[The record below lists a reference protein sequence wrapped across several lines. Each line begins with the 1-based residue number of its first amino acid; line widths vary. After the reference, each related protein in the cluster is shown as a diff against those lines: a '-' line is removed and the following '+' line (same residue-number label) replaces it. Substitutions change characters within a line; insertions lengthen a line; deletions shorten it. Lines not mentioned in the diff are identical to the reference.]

1 MTQAFIQPLDVL
13 VLRGNHLF
21 GAAGSYGAAQ
31 MPPWPSVFAG
41 ALRSHL
47 LAAGGHDPQA
57 FGRGGIEHPELGTP
71 ERPGPFT
78 LAGVQLARRGKEG
91 RIERLFPL
99 PADAVVLT
107 DKDETRTVH
116 GLQPRAPMLPSGWT
130 LPLMPVLK
138 APQGKPDSGWLL
150 DEAGWQLWL
159 QGETVERAHLVKTS
173 DLWRM
178 ESRPGVGLDANRR
191 AAEDGKLFT
200 VQAVAMRPEA
210 GFVVQVQGCTGPLP
224 PGMLRLGGDGR
235 AARLLTDLPESEL
248 PPLPR
253 VEPRA
258 LLDAGRL
265 RILLTSPGLF
275 ADGWKLPGVDA
286 EGRFSLHG
294 VKGRL
299 ASAAVARAE
308 TVSGWDLAR
317 RAPKPARRVAPTG
330 SVYWIDQLEA
340 TPEALDKLV
349 ETGLW
354 LDADEN
360 PSRRAEGFNR
370 IVLGAWR

>member
-1 MTQAFIQPLDVL
+1 
-13 VLRGNHLF
+13 
-21 GAAGSYGAAQ
+21 
-31 MPPWPSVFAG
+31 
-41 ALRSHL
+41 
-47 LAAGGHDPQA
+47 
-57 FGRGGIEHPELGTP
+57 
-71 ERPGPFT
+71 
-78 LAGVQLARRGKEG
+78 
-91 RIERLFPL
+91 
-99 PADAVVLT
+99 
-107 DKDETRTVH
+107 
-116 GLQPRAPMLPSGWT
+116 
-130 LPLMPVLK
+130 
-138 APQGKPDSGWLL
+138 
-150 DEAGWQLWL
+150 
-159 QGETVERAHLVKTS
+159 
-173 DLWRM
+173 
-178 ESRPGVGLDANRR
+178 
-191 AAEDGKLFT
+191 
-200 VQAVAMRPEA
+200 
-210 GFVVQVQGCTGPLP
+210 
-224 PGMLRLGGDGR
+224 
-235 AARLLTDLPESEL
+235 
-248 PPLPR
+248 
-253 VEPRA
+253 
-258 LLDAGRL
+258 
-265 RILLTSPGLF
+265 LF